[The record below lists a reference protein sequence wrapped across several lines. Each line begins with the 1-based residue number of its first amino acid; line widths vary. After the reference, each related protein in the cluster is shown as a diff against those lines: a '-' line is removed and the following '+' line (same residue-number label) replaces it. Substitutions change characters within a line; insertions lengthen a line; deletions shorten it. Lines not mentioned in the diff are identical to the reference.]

1 MTRNLSVWNSL
12 RPFSVGFDSMFEEF
26 DRMLESTERYNS
38 NYPPYNIH
46 KLSETDY
53 KIEIALAGYSK
64 DDIELELKE
73 NTLTVRN
80 KAKEKVINVN
90 GFVFCG
96 PEYNGGSAPILTNAI
111 TWISVKTDYSRE
123 AFSNKIG
130 LIATHSGGNGSN
142 FLSTFRQQLEFM
154 GVVVFPRTIKVN
166 KSKEFNAE
174 TSKKI
179 IDRFENLL

>member
-12 RPFSVGFDSMFEEF
+12 RPFSVGFDSIFEEF

-46 KLSETDY
+46 RLNDTDY

-80 KAKEKVINVN
+80 KAKEKVINEN
-90 GFVFCG
+90 
-96 PEYNGGSAPILTNAI
+96 
-111 TWISVKTDYSRE
+111 
-123 AFSNKIG
+123 
-130 LIATHSGGNGSN
+130 GNGVIHKGI
-142 FLSTFRQQLEFM
+142 STRQFERSF
-154 GVVVFPRTIKVN
+154 TISEDIKV
-166 KSKEFNAE
+166 KNAE
-174 TSKKI
+174 LKNGLLNIDLERIIPDEKKSRLI
-179 IDRFENLL
+179 EIN

>member
-73 NTLTVRN
+73 NTLTIRN
-80 KAKEKVINVN
+80 KTKEKVINEN
-90 GFVFCG
+90 
-96 PEYNGGSAPILTNAI
+96 
-111 TWISVKTDYSRE
+111 
-123 AFSNKIG
+123 
-130 LIATHSGGNGSN
+130 GNGN
-142 FLSTFRQQLEFM
+142 GVIHKGISTRQFERSF
-154 GVVVFPRTIKVN
+154 TISEDIKV
-166 KSKEFNAE
+166 KNAE
-174 TSKKI
+174 LKNGLLNIDLERIIPEEKKSRL
-179 IDRFENLL
+179 IDIN

>member
-12 RPFSVGFDSMFEEF
+12 RPFSVGFDSIFEEF

-46 KLSETDY
+46 RLNDTDY

-80 KAKEKVINVN
+80 KAKEKVINEN
-90 GFVFCG
+90 
-96 PEYNGGSAPILTNAI
+96 
-111 TWISVKTDYSRE
+111 
-123 AFSNKIG
+123 
-130 LIATHSGGNGSN
+130 GNGVIHKGI
-142 FLSTFRQQLEFM
+142 STRQFERSF
-154 GVVVFPRTIKVN
+154 TISEDIKV
-166 KSKEFNAE
+166 KNAE
-174 TSKKI
+174 LKNGLLNIDLERIIPEEKKSRLI
-179 IDRFENLL
+179 LIN